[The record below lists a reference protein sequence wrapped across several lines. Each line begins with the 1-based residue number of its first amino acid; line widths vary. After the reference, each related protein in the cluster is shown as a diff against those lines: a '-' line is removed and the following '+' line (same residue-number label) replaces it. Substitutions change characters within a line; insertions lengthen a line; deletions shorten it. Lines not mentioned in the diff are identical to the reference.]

1 MSDEKTRAQNRRW
14 TTLVAALSAAMMTL
28 DITVVNIA
36 LPQIGHALSA
46 NLAQLQWV
54 MNAYTLSFAG
64 LLLLAGALSDRLG
77 RRRIFLAGNALF
89 MLASLACALAP
100 DAAVLIAARS
110 VQGAGGAMVL
120 GTALALIASACE
132 GEPAGVRAGAVG
144 LFAAGGAVSAA
155 SGPLIGGV
163 LIQWASW
170 PWLFA
175 INVPAALLIILA
187 TLRRVSEKPLPAP
200 RYPLDAAGAALV
212 TLALFSLNYAA
223 LHFSPWAEHQTD
235 VLWTFLGGAAA
246 AALFFWLEAR
256 RGERALL
263 HLGLFRIPT
272 FVGAVLLS
280 FAGRIFSFGLLP
292 FITLWLGGVLH
303 YSPLQTGL
311 ILLAQSLT
319 MVIAAGLSGPLSR
332 RISVRVLLATGMFIV
347 AAGLLLSSRITPHSQ
362 WQVLLPMLLLLGA
375 GAGLTLPHLL
385 DLAVSVVPPQQ
396 AGAASGTANT
406 FFPLG
411 TAAGIAL
418 FGLLLNAVLQQA
430 LPLPALAAAGVDQPG
445 AALRAIGSGRLEVLQ
460 TFPHL
465 QAQAY
470 RAWADALNSM
480 FRIAAA
486 ASALAGLAA
495 LWLIPG
501 RADAPQ
507 RDQPLS

>member
-1 MSDEKTRAQNRRW
+1 MSEEKRRAQNRRW
-14 TTLVAALSAAMMTL
+14 TTLVAALSAAIMTL
-28 DITVVNIA
+28 DITIVNIA
-36 LPQIGHALSA
+36 LPQMGLALSA
-46 NLAQLQWV
+46 SLAQLQWV
-54 MNAYTLSFAG
+54 INGYTLSFAG

-89 MLASLACALAP
+89 MLASLVCALSP
-100 DAAVLIAARS
+100 TIELLIAAR
-110 VQGAGGAMVL
+110 VAQGAGGAMVL

-132 GEPAGVRAGAVG
+132 GEPARVRAGAVG

-155 SGPLIGGV
+155 TGPLLGGM

-175 INVPAALLIILA
+175 INVPVALLIIVV
-187 TLRRVSEKPLPAP
+187 TLRRVREKPLPAP
-200 RYPLDAAGAALV
+200 RYPLDAAGALLV

-223 LHFSPWAEHQTD
+223 LNFSARAQRQTD

-246 AALFFWLEAR
+246 AGLFFWLEAR

-292 FITLWLGGVLH
+292 FITLWLGGILH
-303 YSPLQTGL
+303 YSPLKTGL

-319 MVIAAGLSGPLSR
+319 MVIAAGLSGPLSG
-332 RISVRVLLATGMFIV
+332 RISVRVLLAAGMFIV
-347 AAGLLLSSRITPHSQ
+347 AAGLLLSSRVTAESSWP
-362 WQVLLPMLLLLGA
+362 VLLPMLLMLGA
-375 GAGLTLPHLL
+375 GAGLTLPHLM
-385 DLAVSVVPPQQ
+385 DLAVSVVPARQ

-411 TAAGIAL
+411 TAVGIAL
-418 FGLLLNAVLQQA
+418 FGVLLNAILQHA
-430 LPLPALAAAGVDQPG
+430 LPLPALAAAGIPRPAEVMQ
-445 AALRAIGSGRLEVLQ
+445 AVGSARLEALQ
-460 TFPHL
+460 AVPHL
-465 QAQAY
+465 QAQALQ
-470 RAWADALNSM
+470 AWVDALNMM
-480 FRIAAA
+480 FRVAAA

-495 LWLIPG
+495 LWLIRPQAQ
-501 RADAPQ
+501 RA
-507 RDQPLS
+507 RPLS